1 MPMLGSNLG
10 LQLFD
15 YKAMWLRWSEDNE
28 LMAVSSL
35 MYILQSSATSERLST
50 RNSCVAATCPSKC
63 IDYLLIEACKEAI

>member
-1 MPMLGSNLG
+1 
-10 LQLFD
+10 
-15 YKAMWLRWSEDNE
+15 
-28 LMAVSSL
+28 